1 MKVNYI
7 LSLEIGIF
15 SLYILLLM
23 INYTIMLLG
32 ALFVNMWH
40 DILSLILFLAAMFI
54 ARKNIILA
62 EDL

>member
-1 MKVNYI
+1 MSKV
-7 LSLEIGIF
+7 
-15 SLYILLLM
+15 LYILLLM